1 MDGRPDHWTNNQTYR
16 FTDMTK
22 RYGIADVS
30 DYGSVSK
37 KLQFLNIEQSTYGLI
52 DYLFISATEII
63 LMSSLKLY
71 IHVNCDDMNL
81 PYARY
86 VSIYYF

>member
-1 MDGRPDHWTNNQTYR
+1 M
-16 FTDMTK
+16 
-22 RYGIADVS
+22 S